1 MMNKKLQKAVVECCD
16 FLLPFAGETFGSSR
30 REINHERIKR
40 LFYNG
45 SMYKQLKERFF
56 KRYDVENTKK
66 AEKIINVKK
75 SVFKL
80 NLMTAIV

>member
-1 MMNKKLQKAVVECCD
+1 
-16 FLLPFAGETFGSSR
+16 
-30 REINHERIKR
+30 
-40 LFYNG
+40 
-45 SMYKQLKERFF
+45 MYKQLKERFL

-80 NLMTAIV
+80 NLMTAMV